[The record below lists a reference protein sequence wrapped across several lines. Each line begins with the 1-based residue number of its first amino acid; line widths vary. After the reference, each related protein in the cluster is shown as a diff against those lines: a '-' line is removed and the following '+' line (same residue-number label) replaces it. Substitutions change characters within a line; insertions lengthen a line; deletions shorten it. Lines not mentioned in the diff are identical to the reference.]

1 MTEEGQSILLRRL
14 ATLARWR
21 RLILINTLVVAMM
34 AVVVSLVLPKW
45 YKSTCSVFPPQEDN
59 LVLGDGSTMAAVAA
73 SALGRNRTG
82 VSLFSSPSDIYV
94 AILKSRTVIE
104 EVVSRNGLREEFEV
118 ETLHDAREILESRMK
133 TRVGSEGIVT
143 LSVVDKDPDAAAK
156 IANDFLE
163 LLDTKSQER
172 RRSSAGAVRA
182 FLENRVAET
191 SDSLLRVEE
200 AFRRIQEETGILVPE
215 EQARALVE
223 SAVQIELGRKMRE
236 VELGMLRAQ
245 VGPSDPNRARLTRE
259 IDLLEGQLRDLDHGS
274 RNDTAS
280 FRVPL
285 AEFPSRSVAYARAL
299 RDLKIQEAIFEL
311 LTQQY
316 ETYRILELRDT
327 PVLQVLDKAVAP
339 ERRWR
344 PIRSLICIIA
354 TGLAFLFSCLLAF
367 AFDGLQRIKRD
378 DPDRWDQLR
387 GIAAALHPKR
397 WFSSGHDLP
406 AP

>member
-1 MTEEGQSILLRRL
+1 MTEEGHPVLLRRL
-14 ATLARWR
+14 ATLVRWR
-21 RLILINTLVVAMM
+21 RLILINTLVVAVL
-34 AVVVSLVLPKW
+34 AVLVSLMLPKW
-45 YKSTCSVFPPQEDN
+45 YRATCSVFPPQEDN

-73 SALGRNRTG
+73 SALGRGRSG

-104 EVVSRNGLREEFEV
+104 EVIHRNGLMGEFKT
-118 ETLHDAREILESRMK
+118 ETLDDAREILKSRMK
-133 TRVGSEGIVT
+133 TRVGSEGVVT

-172 RRSSAGAVRA
+172 RSSSAGAVRDL
-182 FLENRVAET
+182 LEHRVAET
-191 SDSLLRVEE
+191 SDSLLRAEE
-200 AFRRIQEETGILVPE
+200 SFRRIQEETGILVPE

-259 IDLLEGQLRDLDHGS
+259 IDLLEGQLRDIDRGS
-274 RNDTAS
+274 PGDTSS

-285 AEFPSRSVAYARAL
+285 AEFPSRSIAYARAL

-327 PVLQVLDKAVAP
+327 PVLQVLDNAVAP

-367 AFDGLQRIKRD
+367 VLDGLVRIRRD
-378 DPDRWDQLR
+378 DPDRWSTLQ